1 MASKEDKDIDPKA
14 LDFIDQDSLK
24 SMNPKSMEFVDHDA
38 LSKSQGPENTPD
50 IPLSESLRA
59 GYAKGGTF
67 GFAPRIGAA
76 GGATAE
82 KLAGLLGLGPQADN
96 KAVGLPEQSLSDL
109 YNEYLKYNQQREEL
123 AHKANPGTFNAAE
136 LGGAIAS
143 PINKLATIGMLGK
156 IPEGASLLSKV
167 AHGAAQGAKV
177 GGVAGLSQSDD
188 LSNLPQD
195 VEHMGRGMM
204 GGAAVGGVL
213 PPVFSGIGSAA
224 RGTAQVGRSVF
235 GPVGKMFKKGAEAA
249 SEGAPDLTTEMG
261 QGQGLKNVGQW
272 ATQTVEDWRN
282 ILKSQAKDKV
292 AKIRSATEDV
302 PKEQVDAIL
311 QSAIEADPKLNT
323 PEARAELARLKEMI
337 LTAKEGELKQQTI
350 RQYVPGMEPKP
361 ISSKPQEE
369 FPDDMTQSMLPQV
382 DDDLTQ
388 SMAKNA
394 PGVDEATATKTNTPI
409 PNAEDEMTLAS
420 SEPGIF
426 KLKSKDK
433 LPVVE
438 PEGEFGQAEK
448 IGPESPEGFAG
459 YEAVHKA
466 TIEANDQEALA
477 AFQHKVQ
484 EKLLDERLLGKN
496 FNPGQIKIDAEP
508 IPGSNKIRLV
518 AKRAITEENPDAFKE
533 QAAEM
538 AQRKKESDRLQ
549 QMLDKQSEEGFKQKA
564 QAEAEMLKPQYQDIQ
579 VEGRSNDRN
588 IYNPEEL
595 YNLQQLMKG
604 MSQFREGRGFSSD
617 EVTKMAGNLSTDLS
631 KTIKESVGTSSVDEK
646 IHAMNNIG
654 EALGVDME
662 GMSIPGGV
670 GEKSQTDAINK
681 LLKLVE
687 PENLSDRTLINRD
700 KMQYVYEQLQKIH
713 PDLANQFLKNAAQQ
727 AETKGLLKE
736 FSTPYE
742 PSGINWLFNAIR
754 KNASKA
760 SYSAGYGVQ
769 SQAQKIGREIQP
781 AVDLGK
787 KVFNQYTPEALQNA
801 AYKIAASGDQKTQQF
816 GQVLS
821 KLATA
826 DERTRAAMLFTMQ
839 QQTPYRDMLN
849 KWLPNQEESQSR
861 NRNLSD
867 TTGQ

>member
-1 MASKEDKDIDPKA
+1 MSDKDKDEKDVFAPPTPEEKA
-14 LDFIDQDSLK
+14 AAEASIFAPPTEEEKQKHLPSHQDI
-24 SMNPKSMEFVDHDA
+24 
-38 LSKSQGPENTPD
+38 SK
-50 IPLSESLRA
+50 LESARA
-59 GYAKGGTF
+59 GLAKGGTF

-76 GGATAE
+76 GGALAE
-82 KLAGLLGLGPQADN
+82 KAAGLVGLGPQADN
-96 KAVGLPEQSLSDL
+96 KSVGLPEQSLSDL
-109 YNEYLKYNQQREEL
+109 YNEYLKYNKEREEK
-123 AHKANPGTFNAAE
+123 AHTANPSTFNAAE

-143 PINKLATIGMLGK
+143 PLNKLATVGMLGK
-156 IPEGASLLSKV
+156 VPEGASLLSKMV
-167 AHGAAQGAKV
+167 HGAAQGAKV
-177 GGVAGLSQSDD
+177 GGVAGLSQSED

-204 GGAAVGGVL
+204 GGAAVGTVL
-213 PPVFSGIGSAA
+213 PPVLSGISGAA
-224 RGTAQVGRSVF
+224 KGTAQVGRSVF

-249 SEGAPDLTTEMG
+249 AEGSPDLTTEMG
-261 QGQGLKNVGQW
+261 QGEGLKNVGQW
-272 ATQTVEDWRN
+272 ASKTVDDWRN

-292 AKIRSATEDV
+292 AKIRAATEDI
-302 PKEQVDAIL
+302 PKEQVDPIIQA
-311 QSAIEADPKLNT
+311 AIESNPKLNT
-323 PEARAELARLKEMI
+323 PEARAELARLKEML

-361 ISSKPQEE
+361 VSSKPQQE

-382 DDDLTQ
+382 EDDITQ
-388 SMAKNA
+388 TMSKTSPA
-394 PGVDEATATKTNTPI
+394 VDEATATKTNTLIEP
-409 PNAEDEMTLAS
+409 PQDEMTLTS

-426 KLKSKDK
+426 KLKPKAQ
-433 LPVVE
+433 
-438 PEGEFGQAEK
+438 PEAE
-448 IGPESPEGFAG
+448 GTVAAESPEGFAG

-466 TIEANDQEALA
+466 TIEANDEKALA

-518 AKRAITEENPDAFKE
+518 AKRAVTEENPEAFKE

-538 AQRKKESDRLQ
+538 AQRKKEADRLQ
-549 QMLDKQSEEGFKQKA
+549 QMLDKESEEGFKQKA
-564 QAEAEMLKPQYQDIQ
+564 QVEAEMLKPQHQDIQ
-579 VEGRSNDRN
+579 VEGRAGDRN

-617 EVTKMAGNLSTDLS
+617 EVTSMAGKLSTDLS
-631 KTIKESVGTSSVDEK
+631 KTIKESVGTSSIDDK

-662 GMSIPGGV
+662 GMSFPGGV
-670 GEKSQTDAINK
+670 GEKAQTDAINK

-687 PENLSDRTLINRD
+687 PENLSDRTLINKE

-760 SYSAGYGVQ
+760 SYATGYGIQ
-769 SQAQKIGREIQP
+769 SQAKKIGQELQP
-781 AVDLGK
+781 AVQAGA
-787 KVFNQYTPEALQNA
+787 KVFHQYTPEALQNA
-801 AYKIAASGDQKTQQF
+801 AYKIASSGDQKAQQF

-821 KLATA
+821 KLATT
-826 DERTRAAMLFTMQ
+826 DERTRASMLFTMQ
-839 QQTPYRDMLN
+839 QQTPYREMLN
-849 KWLPNQEESQSR
+849 KWLPEQEETQSR